1 MRNAFFWVVG
11 VLLLACTVAVCAD
24 AAPVVVSGAQSMDF
38 MAFVKDI
45 LIVIVTVFGAVL
57 TASLKWIVPAILKH
71 FGMAADSAEL
81 SMITTAV
88 DSGANWATHW
98 ASTQAIQPTHN
109 AMVDQGFAHIS
120 EVLDDKLVQTYG
132 IVPLR
137 NMISAKIA
145 SLDTSVQPAAT
156 VAAPMATATVK

>member
-1 MRNAFFWVVG
+1 MRNTFLWVVG
-11 VLLLACTVAVCAD
+11 MFMLACTVGLCAD
-24 AAPVVVSGAQSMDF
+24 AAPVVAPVAQSLDF
-38 MAFVKDI
+38 MALVKDI
-45 LIVIVTVFGAVL
+45 LIVVVTVFGAVI

-81 SMITTAV
+81 GMITTAV

-109 AMVDQGFAHIS
+109 AMVDQGFAHIN

-137 NMISAKIA
+137 NMLSAKIA
-145 SLDTSVQPAAT
+145 SLDTSIVQPTASPSVVAT
-156 VAAPMATATVK
+156 K